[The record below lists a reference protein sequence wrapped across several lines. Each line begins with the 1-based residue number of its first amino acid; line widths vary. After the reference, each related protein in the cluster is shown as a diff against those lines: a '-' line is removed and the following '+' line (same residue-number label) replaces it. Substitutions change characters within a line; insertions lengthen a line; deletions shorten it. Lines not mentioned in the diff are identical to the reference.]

1 MTMDPLNPG
10 SSPVASGPDEPA
22 TAPKRRRL
30 IRVVLVVAALA
41 AVTGL
46 ALTQGRVTERRSADG
61 GGGTAAPFNL
71 ENIRPGEPA
80 VSLESMRGKPVVV
93 NFWASWCVPCRRE
106 MPAFEAVS
114 EAVGDRV
121 AFVGINNKDYRD
133 SALRFLNQTGA
144 RYPSGFDPRGTIA
157 ARYGVVGMPVTLFIS
172 RDGRLLERRV
182 GEINREELE
191 QTISRLFG
199 VT

>member
-1 MTMDPLNPG
+1 MDPLKPG
-10 SSPVASGPDEPA
+10 STPDSAPDDPAPV
-22 TAPKRRRL
+22 PKRRRT
-30 IRVVLVVAALA
+30 IGIALVVAALGGV
-41 AVTGL
+41 AVL
-46 ALTQGRVTERRSADG
+46 ALTQGRAAERRSSDG
-61 GGGTAAPFNL
+61 GGGGGIAAPFNL

-80 VSLESMRGKPVVV
+80 VSLESVRGKPVVV

-133 SALRFLNQTGA
+133 SALRFLEQTGA
-144 RYPSGFDPRGTIA
+144 RYPSGFDPGGTVA
-157 ARYGVVGMPVTLFIS
+157 ARYAVVGMPTTIFIS
-172 RDGRLLERRV
+172 RDGRVLERRL
-182 GEINREELE
+182 GEVSREELQ